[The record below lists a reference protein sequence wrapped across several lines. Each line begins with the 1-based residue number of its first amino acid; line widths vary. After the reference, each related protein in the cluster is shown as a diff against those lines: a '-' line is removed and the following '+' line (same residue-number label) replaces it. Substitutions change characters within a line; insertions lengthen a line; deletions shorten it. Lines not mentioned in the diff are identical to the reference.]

1 MLQSVKE
8 ERSRHFK
15 MALRIA
21 LPLLIFVFLLAY
33 AVFFHEDNVAL
44 TVGNVALFGAM
55 IFVIVYFIYFALE
68 LNRKETLLDR
78 VTEGYH
84 YDSFLQRI
92 RQRKPTT
99 LAAVQINN
107 LSTINENF
115 GVGKADE
122 ILRQTV
128 RFLNEEILHP
138 LDKNGSIGRK
148 TGAEFLIAVDA
159 QPEAVETALETFI
172 RKHPDIDGLETEFV
186 FAVIRNDADDPD
198 EALVQLRNLVVRK
211 ACRPRE
217 RQSERIPDARQ
228 LTEEEKRV
236 IESLERGKILLG
248 FRPLLNLHTGRREI
262 YEVGVRLV
270 SPHGTHITPKVFLP
284 IVNRHNLG
292 QHYDLLIFRKLLEL
306 APLVDDEIAFSF
318 NLSPFSLRN
327 EAFLETFLNTLRSTD
342 LSPRRFIVELY
353 ERRRHHRLEAYLE
366 DLKRIRQHG
375 LRLCLDNF
383 GSSNASMEYLRHFP
397 FDMIQFDRDYT
408 RELTSE
414 KSLSVLK
421 SFAAMAREMG
431 MLTAAKWVDDSQ
443 KVETL
448 KAIGIDYIQGYA
460 AGRILRE
467 EELLRTHNPITE
479 KG

>member
-15 MALRIA
+15 LALRVA
-21 LPLLIFVFLLAY
+21 LPLLLFISLLAY
-33 AVFFHEDNVAL
+33 AVFFHEESVAL
-44 TVGNVALFGAM
+44 TVSNTALFVAM
-55 IFVIVYFIYFALE
+55 LFVIVYFIYFALE

-84 YDSFLQRI
+84 YDSFLQRVL
-92 RQRKPTT
+92 REKPTT
-99 LAAVQINN
+99 LAAIQINN
-107 LSTINENF
+107 LTTINENF

-122 ILRQTV
+122 ILKETV
-128 RFLNEEILHP
+128 QLLNYELLRP
-138 LDKNGSIGRK
+138 LDRYGLIGRK
-148 TGAEFLIAVDA
+148 TGAEFLIAVGA
-159 QPEAVETALETFI
+159 EPETVETALETFI
-172 RKHPDIDGLETEFV
+172 EKHPDIDGIETEFV
-186 FAVIRNDADDPD
+186 FAVIRNDTDDPA
-198 EALVQLRNLVVRK
+198 EALMQLRNLIVHK
-211 ACRPRE
+211 TYRPRE
-217 RQSERIPDARQ
+217 RQHETIPNARQ
-228 LTEEEKRV
+228 LTEEEKEV
-236 IESLERGKILLG
+236 IESLESRRLLLG

-270 SPHGTHITPKVFLP
+270 GPEGKRILPKVFLP
-284 IVNRHNLG
+284 IVNRHSLG
-292 QHYDLLIFRKLLEL
+292 QHYDLLIFQKLLEL
-306 APLVDDEIAFSF
+306 APLVDDEISFSF

-327 EAFLETFLNTLRSTD
+327 ETFLENFLNTLHSTE

-366 DLKRIRQHG
+366 DLKRIRQQG

-414 KSLSVLK
+414 KNLSVLK
-421 SFAAMAREMG
+421 SFTSMAREMG

-443 KVETL
+443 KIETL
-448 KAIGIDYIQGYA
+448 KSIGVDYIQGYA
-460 AGRILRE
+460 AGRILGE
-467 EELLRTHNPITE
+467 EELLRMHNPITD